1 MPTAQNSRIPR
12 YSPVVLNRFR
22 PLRAVTAWL
31 PIAVVVMTGA
41 LALRNLA
48 GVVQFAVH
56 RAFEGDFAVYYIFAR
71 VGLHH
76 GWGSLYDYAAM
87 RQEWL
92 ALGSAFLYPPLY
104 PPTLAWFVA
113 PFAALP
119 FAAGYALWNVVLVAS
134 LLVTWWLTAPRSSR
148 LIRLGHLAF
157 ALALPSIA
165 FGSLLGQVV
174 LVVAAAASIS
184 WWLLRRNRPFAAG
197 LVLCLIALKPQLAL
211 LVPVALLVAGQ
222 WRVFLGWATGSL
234 AMLGAALATIGFGG
248 LQTYANLLA
257 GSAQYLRAMTVYPQ
271 LTLPGLV
278 GGGFAAA
285 VTQGLG
291 IVIVLGLVWR
301 RRGSGLE
308 FPFVTG
314 LCASLL
320 IASFLHPQD
329 VAVLLPATWLWLRTD
344 PRGAERILGLTG
356 FTAALVL
363 TTPLPLL
370 LVLAGWMV
378 SDRTVV
384 LSVSRRSGSSS
395 SMA

>member
-1 MPTAQNSRIPR
+1 
-12 YSPVVLNRFR
+12 LG
-22 PLRAVTAWL
+22 PLPALKPWL
-31 PIAVVVMTGA
+31 PAAVLVVTGA
-41 LALRNLA
+41 LALRNLV
-48 GVVQFAVH
+48 GVVHFALH

-71 VGLHH
+71 VGIDH

-92 ALGSAFLYPPLY
+92 ALGSAFLYPALY

-119 FAAGYALWNVVLVAS
+119 FAAGYALWNVVLIAS
-134 LLVTWWLTAPRSSR
+134 LLVTWWLTAPLSSR
-148 LIRLGHLAF
+148 LVRFGHLAF
-157 ALALPSIA
+157 ALALPSVA
-165 FGSLLGQVV
+165 FGLLLGQVV
-174 LVVAAAASIS
+174 IVVAAAVSIS
-184 WWLLRRNRPFAAG
+184 WWLLRHNRPFAAG

-211 LVPVALLVAGQ
+211 MVPVALLVAGQ
-222 WRVFLGWATGSL
+222 SRAFLGWAAGSL

-248 LQTYANLLA
+248 LQTYAILLS
-257 GSAQYLRAMTVYPQ
+257 GSAHYLGTMMVYPQ

-278 GGGFAAA
+278 GSGFAAA
-285 VTQGLG
+285 ITQGL
-291 IVIVLGLVWR
+291 VIATILGLVWR

-308 FPFVTG
+308 FPYAAG

-329 VAVLLPATWLWLRTD
+329 VAVLLPAAWLWLRTA
-344 PRGAERILGLTG
+344 PRGFERVLGLTG
-356 FTAALVL
+356 FVAALML

-370 LVLAGWMV
+370 LVLAAWLV
-378 SDRTVV
+378 SDRTLV

>member
-1 MPTAQNSRIPR
+1 KP
-12 YSPVVLNRFR
+12 
-22 PLRAVTAWL
+22 WL
-31 PIAVVVMTGA
+31 PAAVLVVTGA
-41 LALRNLA
+41 LALRNLV
-48 GVVQFAVH
+48 GVVHFALH

-71 VGLHH
+71 VGIDH

-92 ALGSAFLYPPLY
+92 ALGSAFLYPALY

-134 LLVTWWLTAPRSSR
+134 LLVTWWLTAPLASR
-148 LIRLGHLAF
+148 LVRFGHLAF
-157 ALALPSIA
+157 ALALPSVA
-165 FGSLLGQVV
+165 FGLLLGQVV
-174 LVVAAAASIS
+174 IVVAAAVSIS
-184 WWLLRRNRPFAAG
+184 WWLLRHNRPFAAG

-211 LVPVALLVAGQ
+211 MVPVALLVGGQ

-285 VTQGLG
+285 VTQGLV

-308 FPFVTG
+308 FPCVAG

-344 PRGAERILGLTG
+344 PRGG
-356 FTAALVL
+356 
-363 TTPLPLL
+363 
-370 LVLAGWMV
+370 
-378 SDRTVV
+378 TVV